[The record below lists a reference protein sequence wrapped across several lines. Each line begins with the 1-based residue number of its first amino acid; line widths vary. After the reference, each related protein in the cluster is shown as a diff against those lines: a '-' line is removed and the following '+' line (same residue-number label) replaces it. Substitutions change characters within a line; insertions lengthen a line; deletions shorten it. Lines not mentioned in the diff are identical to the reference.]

1 MTGRDARQDLV
12 GSAFRRQRFQTAALS
27 DGSAFRR
34 QRFQTAMWRAKPGV
48 CQVAP
53 VPVIAK
59 AA

>member
-1 MTGRDARQDLV
+1 MWHPPPKSVVDVTSTTIRGQAGAGQAAGRV
-12 GSAFRRQRFQTAALS
+12 RRRAGQA
-27 DGSAFRR
+27 G
-34 QRFQTAMWRAKPGV
+34 AMWRAKPGV